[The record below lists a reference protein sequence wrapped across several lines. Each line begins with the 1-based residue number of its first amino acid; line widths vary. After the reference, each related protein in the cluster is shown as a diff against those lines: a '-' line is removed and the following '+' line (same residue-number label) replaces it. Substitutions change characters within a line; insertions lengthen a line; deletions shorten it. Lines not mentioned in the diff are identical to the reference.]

1 MTKLW
6 LNQSNKAR
14 KLDYIQ
20 AKNRITNGVAEY
32 DNIIGEPYHP
42 MLSIDGFFL
51 SKQHRWFYN
60 FDAECVSSIILRAAL
75 THAITKAGDEFPL
88 PSPAELYYPVDP
100 HSFFTTYKIKPE
112 YEGIVTQH
120 QQAVN
125 KHKLDYIKANEFDS
139 INSIQLD
146 FNYVY
151 GIGLHMIL
159 PFDHI
164 ISEDLMNECI
174 QDFLLTEQNRSV
186 VLGQYN
192 KDWLVNYVEQ
202 QNLSRF

>member
-32 DNIIGEPYHP
+32 DNIFGEPYHP

-75 THAITKAGDEFPL
+75 TYAITKADDEIPL

-100 HSFFTTYKIKPE
+100 HSFFTTYKVKPQ
-112 YEGIVTQH
+112 YEDVLVQRH
-120 QQAVN
+120 QSII

-164 ISEDLMNECI
+164 VSEDLMNECI